1 MTLFIQRINFI
12 NILFI
17 ILAKILFKKIFF
29 FSSSFNLRNKFFFD
43 ILKKINIIWVSYEDH
58 YVTNHTI
65 IKRNAIS
72 FVQDFKDELTEKLWT
87 LNLKEDILSK
97 SQFRMMI
104 NNNLLAYSE
113 EYFEYK
119 KFAEENV
126 SNDKKTF
133 IFFNNNFITKKIY
146 KNSRFINLNIFDF
159 TILNFLLAR
168 FNKLILKKFNKYV
181 PKKNENFKKFQKNI
195 QNFKVIFFPHKGIGP
210 GYLIKD
216 YYYSK
221 KNINFNPNN
230 ILHIEWNIEE
240 INELSKNY
248 YKNYNI
254 PVIEWSDL
262 KSSSVKKIIC
272 NKTLILFSLK
282 TIFKYGFILSF
293 FLTLEL
299 IKIILAKKKMTNFK
313 NTNVVLIGYE
323 FLFPTHLNIAITNSK
338 KKIITI
344 RNRML
349 QEKLGVESDYDKYF
363 TTYKSDQ
370 FNAEYIG
377 NIRLRN
383 FYEEK
388 KISLETK
395 EKEFK
400 LSNCLVL
407 MNHSSKDWYTNGK
420 CLISNWKNN
429 IKYLEDVLAIAKIK
443 KEINFFIKSK
453 NNYWES
459 LNNFQKVMKQIKI
472 SKNVEMIDNDLWPIS
487 KCINNCD
494 FAFGTFTSLMDDLAF
509 LNKPIIIYDNDLFPI
524 DYLKINKELFAKNQN
539 ELINKINEL
548 VFNHEDYL
556 LKMKQWREGIDL
568 KFNQSF
574 FEEKLNN
581 IL

>member
-1 MTLFIQRINFI
+1 MTLFIQKINFI

-72 FVQDFKDELTEKLWT
+72 FAQDFKDELTEKLWT

-195 QNFKVIFFPHKGIGP
+195 QNFKVIFFPHKGISP

-240 INELSKNY
+240 IDELSKNY

-272 NKTLILFSLK
+272 NKILILFSLK
-282 TIFKYGFILSF
+282 TIFKCGFILSF

-323 FLFPTHLNIAITNSK
+323 YLFPTYLNIAITNSK

-388 KISLETK
+388 KVSLETK

-407 MNHSSKDWYTNGK
+407 IDHSSKDWYTNGK
-420 CLISNWKNN
+420 YLRANWKNN

-443 KEINFFIKSK
+443 KEINFLIKSK

-472 SKNVEMIDNDLWPIS
+472 SKNVEIIDNDLWPIS

-494 FAFGTFTSLMDDLAF
+494 FAFGTYTSLMDDLAF

-574 FEEKLNN
+574 FEEKLKN

>member
-1 MTLFIQRINFI
+1 MTLFIQKINFI

-29 FSSSFNLRNKFFFD
+29 FSSSFNLKNKFFFD

-72 FVQDFKDELTEKLWT
+72 FAQDFKDELTEKLWT

-195 QNFKVIFFPHKGIGP
+195 QNFKVIFFPHKGISP

-240 INELSKNY
+240 IDELSKNY

-272 NKTLILFSLK
+272 NKILILFSLK
-282 TIFKYGFILSF
+282 TIFKCGFILSF

-323 FLFPTHLNIAITNSK
+323 YLFPTYLNIAITNSK

-388 KISLETK
+388 KVSLETK

-407 MNHSSKDWYTNGK
+407 IDHSSKDWYTNGK
-420 CLISNWKNN
+420 YLRANWKNN

-443 KEINFFIKSK
+443 KEINFLIKSK

-472 SKNVEMIDNDLWPIS
+472 SKNVEIIDNDLWPIS

-494 FAFGTFTSLMDDLAF
+494 FAFGTYTSLMDDLAF

-574 FEEKLNN
+574 FEEKLKN

>member
-1 MTLFIQRINFI
+1 MTLFIQKINFI

-17 ILAKILFKKIFF
+17 IFAKILFKKIFF
-29 FSSSFNLRNKFFFD
+29 FSSSFNLKNKLFFD
-43 ILKKINIIWVSYEDH
+43 ILKKINIIWVSYENH

-72 FVQDFKDELTEKLWT
+72 FAQDFKDELTEKLWT

-195 QNFKVIFFPHKGIGP
+195 QNFKVIFFPHKGISP

-272 NKTLILFSLK
+272 NKILILFSLK
-282 TIFKYGFILSF
+282 TIFKCGFILSF

-323 FLFPTHLNIAITNSK
+323 YLFPTYLNIAITNSK

-388 KISLETK
+388 KVSLETK

-407 MNHSSKDWYTNGK
+407 IDHSSKDWYINGK
-420 CLISNWKNN
+420 YLRANWKNN

-472 SKNVEMIDNDLWPIS
+472 SKNVEIIDNDLWPIS

-494 FAFGTFTSLMDDLAF
+494 FAFGTYTSLMDDLAF

>member
-72 FVQDFKDELTEKLWT
+72 FAQDFKDELTEKLWT

-159 TILNFLLAR
+159 TILNYLLAR
-168 FNKLILKKFNKYV
+168 FNKLILKKFNRYV

-240 INELSKNY
+240 IDELSKNY

-262 KSSSVKKIIC
+262 KSSSIKKIIC
-272 NKTLILFSLK
+272 NKILILFSLK
-282 TIFKYGFILSF
+282 TIFKCGFILSF

-407 MNHSSKDWYTNGK
+407 IDHSSKDWYTNGK
-420 CLISNWKNN
+420 YLRANWKNN

-443 KEINFFIKSK
+443 KEINFLIKSK

-574 FEEKLNN
+574 FEEKLKN